1 MLRGQHVIWAGPL
14 GYREPALMTNFWRI
28 VERYRI
34 SAMSAVP
41 TVYGVLAQQPV
52 DADISS
58 LRVPIVGAAPLPAA
72 IRAAFEERTGVAL
85 SEGYGL
91 TEATCASA
99 RTFIDVP
106 RPGSVGQ
113 RLPYQEFK
121 TIAIGDDGSWQDL
134 PAGQLGTW
142 LSRGPTSSPDTS
154 CATNPAARPNWTAWA
169 SW

>member
-1 MLRGQHVIWAGPL
+1 MTSGTPLIQSHPNGPISP
-14 GYREPALMTNFWRI
+14 RSFTPAARP
-28 VERYRI
+28 
-34 SAMSAVP
+34 AP
-41 TVYGVLAQQPV
+41 P
-52 DADISS
+52 S
-58 LRVPIVGAAPLPAA
+58 LRVTSGGAAPAPAA

-134 PAGQLGTW
+134 PAGQLG
-142 LSRGPTSSPDTS
+142 
-154 CATNPAARPNWTAWA
+154 N
-169 SW
+169 